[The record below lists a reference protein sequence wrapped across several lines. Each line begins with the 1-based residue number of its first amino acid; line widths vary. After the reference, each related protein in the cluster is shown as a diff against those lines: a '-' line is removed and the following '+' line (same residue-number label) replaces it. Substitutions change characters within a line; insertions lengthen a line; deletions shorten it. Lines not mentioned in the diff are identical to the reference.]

1 MKNIKDLRDAIS
13 AVDVDD
19 LGIEESYSTLREIMS
34 DYWSD
39 TGDEIGVDLFD
50 EYIDYDMAEE
60 RARYELESG
69 LMRLWCFLGDTDLN
83 RSIYRLDGYSNL
95 QNVDIDD
102 MEILQEELLDAI
114 DEQEE
119 RSA

>member
-50 EYIDYDMAEE
+50 EYID
-60 RARYELESG
+60 
-69 LMRLWCFLGDTDLN
+69 
-83 RSIYRLDGYSNL
+83 
-95 QNVDIDD
+95 
-102 MEILQEELLDAI
+102 
-114 DEQEE
+114 
-119 RSA
+119 